1 MDISV
6 VPVNVW
12 NAIGLIPK
20 PVCFIYSSSQWHES
34 HCFFK
39 KYVSM
44 VSYFTVTDG
53 SGWWYWQRWNCPLF
67 PPRVLSGPVVKSFT
81 ELSFYLLT
89 PAAKAHR
96 FSQTEFDFA
105 SWTFQRPGFLE
116 KWNNIS
122 FQSHL
127 KLLSVHYR
135 VCFSYLRIF
144 VTARTSNEA
153 PAVSDMLRNTFHAI
167 DMPFVWILSH
177 QRMLHWPPDIFLL
190 KHWPRCSG
198 C

>member
-1 MDISV
+1 
-6 VPVNVW
+6 
-12 NAIGLIPK
+12 
-20 PVCFIYSSSQWHES
+20 
-34 HCFFK
+34 
-39 KYVSM
+39 M

-105 SWTFQRPGFLE
+105 SWTFQRPFDWFSKEVEQYFLF
-116 KWNNIS
+116 S
-122 FQSHL
+122 LSHL
-127 KLLSVHYR
+127 KLLSVHC
-135 VCFSYLRIF
+135 CFSYLLMF

-153 PAVSDMLRNTFHAI
+153 SAVSDMLRNTFHAI
-167 DMPFVWILSH
+167 DMLFVWILSH
-177 QRMLHWPPDIFLL
+177 QRMLHRPLWISLVNLLTFFLW